1 MEIIAELVREALAR
15 SAEFEV
21 SRAAGVQLLFEY
33 GPTAVWLRAGDR
45 VVSRIRWIRWWD
57 PGIGTRRN
65 HAAFIAERLVA
76 EALERP
82 GHLRAVDP

>member
-65 HAAFIAERLVA
+65 SIEPSAPRFTATLTLPNSAAFS
-76 EALERP
+76 
-82 GHLRAVDP
+82 G